1 MDLFS
6 DLFIQTYWWLS
17 LLGGIHCLGVGL
29 YVHYIY
35 QSSTRSNSLLAGIF
49 ILIGCYFLTGLL
61 THETAPIPIHLA
73 LTLFIPI
80 YFLLMP
86 MLYLYCKSS
95 LTQQQYQPLLIKHFA
110 CAIIAALVTSSTV
123 LFHLGIDPQAS
134 NNSIDTLGELSSI
147 NLLAVILPIL
157 LVLQA
162 CGYFWAIY
170 RLLSHYRPQYLANRQ
185 PNLQVIRFRWLSVL
199 TIGILINWVVR
210 LVLVYL
216 PFYFGDSVSIF
227 TQAVTR
233 LTLLL
238 TVYVFALYGIRQVT
252 RIAYLRGAL
261 NASNQ
266 PEPPTSAPIP
276 NPLLDDEE
284 IAYLH
289 HLMVNDAE
297 DEPVIANHS
306 AEDKGDNKDS
316 DKQP

>member
-35 QSSTRSNSLLAGIF
+35 QSATRSHSLLAGIF

-61 THETAPIPIHLA
+61 THETTPIPIHLA

-95 LTQQQYQPLLIKHFA
+95 LTEQDYQPLLIKHF
-110 CAIIAALVTSSTV
+110 CFAITVALVTSSTV
-123 LFHLGIDPQAS
+123 MLHIGINPQAS
-134 NNSIDTLGELSSI
+134 NNTISSLGELSSI
-147 NLLAVILPIL
+147 NLLAMILPIL
-157 LVLQA
+157 LMLQTI
-162 CGYFWAIY
+162 GYFWLIY
-170 RLLSHYRPQYLANRQ
+170 RLLSHYRPQYLASRQ

-199 TIGILINWVVR
+199 TIGILINWVLR
-210 LVLVYL
+210 FVLVYL
-216 PFYFGDSVSIF
+216 PFYFGDSVSLL

-252 RIAYLRGAL
+252 HVAYLRGTL
-261 NASNQ
+261 NATSKADT
-266 PEPPTSAPIP
+266 PTSEPNL
-276 NPLLDDEE
+276 NPLLNLEE
-284 IAYLH
+284 LTYLH
-289 HLMVNDAE
+289 DLMVDDTEDQHATSYQPAE
-297 DEPVIANHS
+297 
-306 AEDKGDNKDS
+306 NKDH
-316 DKQP
+316 KKIR